1 MKKFCLLMFLLG
13 GRLALAQFAN
23 DCTSAVVVCG
33 NSNIVSN
40 ASGFGTQELDNTSN
54 PCFFEEINSIW
65 LELNIAESGIL
76 SFEIKPDSSD
86 LVVDYD
92 FYVFG
97 PGNACGNFNDPIRC
111 STTNPLNA
119 GLNYNTTGLRETE
132 IDNSEGPGADGNSFV
147 SALAVQ
153 QGETYYLLIDRPHGS
168 GGFDLNWTGTS
179 SFFDPPEANEPTDI
193 SLCLATTGTLV
204 DLSQKASEITT
215 DPNTRLSYFTSYA
228 DAFDGNNAISDPT
241 TFELKAAN
249 TDIFV
254 KVRGDNAC
262 FEIRD
267 FNIVVDNFLSLSKE
281 PGLVS
286 CDQNQDGFE
295 AFDLNEITNNIVTI
309 LSNPSNTT
317 INYFEDEQEALNNTN
332 AIGSNI
338 FTSET
343 TTIYSRISDNTDL
356 SCWVVLPVP
365 LNVVSSPIPLN
376 AQLLQCDVDPTN
388 STDGITAFN
397 LEQLYQN
404 IPESAD
410 FEFFFYES
418 LASLNNDDPI
428 EDLIGYENSVPFN
441 QTIYFTAENLNFGC
455 LSSGALELQVQP
467 TTVSLNSLSPF
478 VLCDEDPEDNLLE
491 ASFDLEAIRIA
502 NYPNLEA
509 SFYASLEDVTL
520 ELNPLTGIYKSTST
534 TVYVRIENSNQCQ
547 GVEEIELRV
556 NPAPDFKI
564 KDEFLVCTDGNSI
577 KIEGPPGFD
586 QYRWIKIEGNSE
598 TELSNSTDF
607 VIGESGTFKLEVG
620 TRYNTNG
627 GNLICT
633 RSKNFKILPSN
644 RAVISNILIN
654 DITEN
659 NTVEVTVTGDGNY
672 EYSLDGNNYQD
683 SPMFTDVLAGFLT
696 VYVRDKNGC
705 GISESD
711 ISIIGYPR
719 FFTPNSDGVNDLW
732 QISGISTEIQ
742 GGSVIFIYDRYG
754 KLLAQLDAQNSGW
767 NGTYNNNRLP
777 SADYWFR
784 AILEDG
790 REFTGHFALKR

>member
-1 MKKFCLLMFLLG
+1 MKKLCLLLFLFVG
-13 GRLALAQFAN
+13 HLALAQFAN

-76 SFEIKPDSSD
+76 SFEIRPESSD

-132 IDNSEGPGADGNSFV
+132 IDESEGPGADGNSFV

-179 SFFDPPEANEPTDI
+179 SFFEPPEANEPTDI
-193 SLCLATTGTLV
+193 SLCLATTGTPV

-215 DPNTRLSYFTSYA
+215 DPNSRLSYFTSYA
-228 DAFDGNNAISDPT
+228 DAFDGNNPVADPT
-241 TFELKAAN
+241 AFELGAAN
-249 TDIFV
+249 TTIYV

-267 FNIVVDNFLSLSKE
+267 FDIIVDNFLPFSID

-286 CDQNQDGFE
+286 CDQDQDGLE
-295 AFDLNEITNNIVTI
+295 DFDLNQITNTIVST

-317 INYFEDEQEALNNTN
+317 INYFVEEDDALNDIN
-332 AIGSNI
+332 AINSNLH
-338 FTSET
+338 TST
-343 TTIYSRISDNTDL
+343 TATIYTRISDNTDL

-365 LNVVSSPIPLN
+365 LNVISSPIPLN
-376 AQLLQCDVDPTN
+376 AELLQCDVDETD

-397 LEQLYQN
+397 LEQLYQD
-404 IPESAD
+404 IPGSAD

-418 LASLNNDDPI
+418 LAAVSNDDPI
-428 EDLIGYENSVPFN
+428 ENLIGYVNTVPFN
-441 QTIYFTAENLNFGC
+441 QTIYFTAESRNFGC

-467 TTVSLNSLSPF
+467 TTVSLNSQSPF
-478 VLCDEDPEDNLLE
+478 VLCDENPGDDLLQ
-491 ASFDLEAIRIA
+491 ASFDLEAIRTL

-509 SFYASLEDVTL
+509 TFYASLEDVTL
-520 ELNPLTGIYKSTST
+520 ELHPLTGIYSTET
-534 TVYVRIENSNQCQ
+534 TIIYVRIENSNQCQ
-547 GVEEIELRV
+547 GVEQIELRV

-564 KDEFLVCTDGNSI
+564 QDEYLVCTDGNPMEI
-577 KIEGPPGFD
+577 LGPEGFD
-586 QYRWIKIEGNSE
+586 HYRWIRVEGNTE
-598 TELSNSTDF
+598 RELSRNQDF
-607 VIGESGTFKLEVG
+607 VIGESGNFELEVG
-620 TRYNTNG
+620 TAFNTNG
-627 GNLICT
+627 GSLLCT
-633 RSKNFKILPSN
+633 RRKSFKILPSN
-644 RAVISNILIN
+644 RAVISNILIE
-654 DITEN
+654 DIADT
-659 NTVEVTVTGDGNY
+659 NTVEVMVTGDGNY
-672 EYSLDGNNYQD
+672 EYSLDGITYQD
-683 SPMFTDVLAGFLT
+683 SPLFLDVLAGFLT

-705 GISESD
+705 GISESE
-711 ISIIGYPR
+711 ISVIGYPR
-719 FFTPNSDGVNDLW
+719 FFTPNADGVNDLW
-732 QISGISTEIQ
+732 QISGINEHFQSESTIY
-742 GGSVIFIYDRYG
+742 IYDRYG
-754 KLLAQLDAQNSGW
+754 KLLAQLDAQHSGW
-767 NGTYNNNRLP
+767 NGTYNNNSLP

-784 AILEDG
+784 AVLEDG
-790 REFTGHFALKR
+790 REFSGHFALKR